1 MSSLPV
7 DYLERVYAG
16 VLGKI
21 IGVYLGRP
29 FEGWSHADIQAKLGE
44 IDYYV
49 HERLN
54 QPLIVTDDD
63 ITGTFAFLRALPEH
77 GFPATLTPE
86 QVGETWMNGLI
97 ENRTI
102 LWWGGMGMSTEHT
115 AFLRMKHGVKPPH
128 SGSIASNGQVVAEQI
143 GAQIFIDGWGMVC
156 PNDPARA
163 AAYADAAARVSHD
176 GEAVYAAILI
186 AAMASLAFGESDID
200 RLIDGGLAHIPADC
214 LVATMAADIR
224 AWHAAGLD
232 WRTGFALLDEKY
244 GYAKY
249 GGNCHVIPNHGLIL
263 HALLHGA
270 GDFSRS
276 LMIVNT
282 CGWDTDCNSGNLGC
296 LLGIRNGLAGFEDGP
311 DWRGPVAD
319 RMYLP
324 AADGRLSIT
333 DAVTEAIR
341 IVSYARALQGD
352 LPNPA
357 SRGTKF
363 HFSLPGSCQGFMPG
377 DDPRSRGVV
386 ELLNADIPDEPENHA
401 LAIRYRQL
409 ATGRVARAG
418 TATFIPAEAAKMT
431 GYGLIASPTLYS
443 GQTVTA
449 RVVADPVN
457 QAPVEVALYVGHYNA
472 KDEVE
477 RLRSE
482 GATLQPGDSAFLTF
496 TVPDLQ
502 GFPTCEVGIEATSD
516 RRIDGTVYLDYLTWD
531 GPADVTFK
539 KPSGGQMWRRAWVD
553 GMSHFMEWGEPYR
566 LIQDEG
572 TGLLIQGG
580 PDWVDLS
587 VSATVVPHM
596 VTRGGLAARV
606 QGMRRWVALLLYP
619 DQTLRLVRSLGEETL
634 LASVPYNW
642 TLGDAITLKLEASGP
657 KFRGYA
663 NNELLIEAEDK
674 ALPEGAIALLVT
686 EGRMATE
693 EVRVTPL
700 SSRSDV

>member
-1 MSSLPV
+1 MSALPA

-29 FEGWSHADIQAKLGE
+29 FEGWCHADIEAKLGE

-77 GFPATLTPE
+77 GFPQRLTPE

-115 AFLRMKHGVKPPH
+115 AFLRMKHGVRPPH
-128 SGSIASNGQVVAEQI
+128 SGSIATNGQVVAEQI
-143 GAQIFIDGWGMVC
+143 GAQIFIDGWAMVC

-163 AAYADAAARVSHD
+163 AAYAEAAARVSHD
-176 GEAVYAAILI
+176 GEAVYAAVFL
-186 AAMASLAFGESDID
+186 AAMEALAFSESDID

-224 AWHAAGLD
+224 AWHAEGLD
-232 WRTGFALLDEKY
+232 WRAGFARLDERY

-263 HALLHGA
+263 HALLHGG

-296 LLGIRNGLAGFEDGP
+296 LLGIRNGLAGLDDGP

-324 AADGRLSIT
+324 AADGRFSIS
-333 DAVTEAIR
+333 DAATEAIR
-341 IVSYARALQGD
+341 IANYARALHGESA
-352 LPNPA
+352 LPVSP
-357 SRGTKF
+357 KF
-363 HFSLPGSCQGFMPG
+363 HFALPGSVQGFVS
-377 DDPRSRGVV
+377 DDGAKARGVA
-386 ELLNADIPDEPENHA
+386 ELSNREIPDEEGNRA

-409 ATGRVARAG
+409 ATGRIARVG
-418 TATFIPAEAAKMT
+418 TATFIPVEAAKMS
-431 GYGLIASPTLYS
+431 GYGLIASPTLYP

-449 RVVADPVN
+449 RVVADPSN
-457 QAPVEVALYVGHYNA
+457 GAPIDVALFVGHYDA
-472 KDEVE
+472 KDEVR
-477 RLRSE
+477 RLP
-482 GATLQPGDSAFLTF
+482 GDAVTLEPGDSAVLTF
-496 TVPDLQ
+496 TVPDLE
-502 GFPTCEVGIEATSD
+502 GFPTCEVGVEATSAT
-516 RRIDGTVYLDYLTWD
+516 RVDGTVYLDSLTWD
-531 GPADVTFK
+531 GPAEVSFG
-539 KPSGGQMWRRAWVD
+539 KPAGGTMWRRAWVD
-553 GMSHFMEWGEPYR
+553 GMSHFMDWGEPYR
-566 LIQDEG
+566 LVQDEG
-572 TGLLIQGG
+572 TGLIIQGG
-580 PDWVDLS
+580 PDWADLA
-587 VSATVVPHM
+587 VTATVVPHM
-596 VTRGGLAARV
+596 VARGGIAIRV
-606 QGMRRWVALLLYP
+606 QGMRRWIGLLLYP
-619 DQTLRLVRSLGEETL
+619 DNTLRLVRSSCEETT
-634 LASVPYNW
+634 LASVPYPW
-642 TLGDAITLKLEASGP
+642 RLGDAIPLRLVASGSR
-657 KFRGYA
+657 FRGFVGE
-663 NNELLIEAEDK
+663 ELLIEAEDDRL
-674 ALPEGAIALLVT
+674 ADGAVGLVVT
-686 EGRMATE
+686 EGRMATAS
-693 EVRVTPL
+693 VSVTGIP
-700 SSRSDV
+700 